1 MDVLVV
7 ALDDPWADDVRA
19 LLETHLA
26 FTAACTPPEDIYA
39 LDLDGLT
46 GPGIAFYSARRAGR
60 LLGFGALLEWEP
72 GHGELKSMHT
82 TAEARGQGVARAMVE
97 HLVGEARARG
107 YKRVSLET
115 GTQDEFAPA
124 RALYAACGF
133 VPCGPFSHYTDTR
146 TSALMTLAL

>member
-1 MDVLVV
+1 MDALVI

-26 FTAACTPPEDIYA
+26 FTAACTPPEDIFA

-82 TAEARGQGVARAMVE
+82 TAEARGQGVGRAMVE
-97 HLVGEARARG
+97 PNPLIQPR
-107 YKRVSLET
+107 RVAKSGRTALT
-115 GTQDEFAPA
+115 GADGHHRPGPA
-124 RALYAACGF
+124 SSRRTTLYQER
-133 VPCGPFSHYTDTR
+133 S
-146 TSALMTLAL
+146 